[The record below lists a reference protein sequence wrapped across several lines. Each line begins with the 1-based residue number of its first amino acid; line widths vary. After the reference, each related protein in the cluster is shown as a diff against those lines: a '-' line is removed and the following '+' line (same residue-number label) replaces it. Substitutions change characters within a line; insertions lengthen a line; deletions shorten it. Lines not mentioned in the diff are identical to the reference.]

1 MSFISRSRFFRGL
14 MVSMCALTALL
25 VGNYALLV
33 LGEAFKGNGSV
44 LGGAILF
51 AFGLILL
58 ILSPTVFVL
67 GVWKWILPYSD
78 KCCPPLNRRKSQ
90 R

>member
-1 MSFISRSRFFRGL
+1 
-14 MVSMCALTALL
+14 MVFLYALVALL
-25 VGNYALLV
+25 IGYYSLLV
-33 LGEAFKGNGSV
+33 LVAAFSGNGSV

-67 GVWKWILPYSD
+67 GIWKWILPYSE
-78 KCCPPLNRRKSQ
+78 K
-90 R
+90 